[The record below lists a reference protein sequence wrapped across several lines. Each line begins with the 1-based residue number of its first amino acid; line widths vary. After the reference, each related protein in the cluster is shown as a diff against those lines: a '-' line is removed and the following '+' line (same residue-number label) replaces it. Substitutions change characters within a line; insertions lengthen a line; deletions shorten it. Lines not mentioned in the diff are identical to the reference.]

1 MVESQV
7 LVLNQNYQPLNIC
20 RAKRAVIL
28 ILEGKAEIVERD
40 TREIRSPSVS
50 IPLPSVIRLNYMVRP
65 PRMKRKLSRR
75 EIFVRDRYTC
85 QYCGR
90 RTKDLTLDHVIPR
103 HLGGKNDWTNIVS
116 ACKECNQKKAGRTP
130 KEAGMTLIRKPT
142 KPPPTPFFFS
152 FDFFSKPEWQKY
164 LF

>member
-90 RTKDLTLDHVIPR
+90 RTKDLTLDHVIPVSYT
-103 HLGGKNDWTNIVS
+103 HL
-116 ACKECNQKKAGRTP
+116 
-130 KEAGMTLIRKPT
+130 TLPT
-142 KPPPTPFFFS
+142 KA
-152 FDFFSKPEWQKY
+152 
-164 LF
+164 